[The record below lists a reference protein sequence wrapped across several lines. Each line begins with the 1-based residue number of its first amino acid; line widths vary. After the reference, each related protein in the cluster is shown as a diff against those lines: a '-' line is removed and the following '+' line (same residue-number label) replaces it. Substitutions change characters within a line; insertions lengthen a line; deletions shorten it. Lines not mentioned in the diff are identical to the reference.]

1 MTVSKIGVSYTPTGG
16 SPVYSFLFKDFVDTS
31 LPRSYIGSASFEISA
46 GGAAVLSGPTVRER
60 HIWAISAVLS
70 KAEAESF
77 DAMFK
82 AWDNDRSNGLA
93 AAVGIIDETFGPDVN
108 TNAVFS
114 TPPTYSRF
122 SHTHMVVSFG
132 LTEV

>member
-1 MTVSKIGVSYTPTGG
+1 MTVSQIGVSYTPAGG
-16 SPVYSFLFKDFVDTS
+16 SPVYSFVFKEFVDTA

-46 GGAAVLSGPTVRER
+46 GGTAVLSGPTVRER
-60 HIWAISAVLS
+60 HIWAISAVLP
-70 KAEAESF
+70 KAQAESF

-82 AWDNDRSNGLA
+82 AWDNDRSDGLA
-93 AAVGIIDETFGPDVN
+93 AAVGVIDETFGPDVN

-132 LTEV
+132 LTEI